1 MAEKANGNYKKYK
14 HYTSKGAIN
23 RGVAS
28 GGVWGGVT
36 PPTFGIFVGKFNSVE
51 FRRYMADVLRQAVFK
66 CVGNGVYCQ
75 H

>member
-1 MAEKANGNYKKYK
+1 M
-14 HYTSKGAIN
+14 
-23 RGVAS
+23 
-28 GGVWGGVT
+28 T
-36 PPTFGIFVGKFNSVE
+36 PPQLSAFSSVNSTPLSFVGKFNSVE